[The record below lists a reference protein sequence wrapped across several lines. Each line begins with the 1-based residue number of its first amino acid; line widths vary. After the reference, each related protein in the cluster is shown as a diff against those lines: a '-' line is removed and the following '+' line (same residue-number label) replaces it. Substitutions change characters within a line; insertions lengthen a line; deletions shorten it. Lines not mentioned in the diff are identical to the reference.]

1 MVKKE
6 AGFLQIPRQVIQK
19 KKIYSKSKGRD
30 IAFTFGV
37 KCVYSYLLHWKQ
49 NKQGVY
55 PSQRRMCD
63 DLGLSSR
70 ATLRKY
76 LDQLTD
82 FGLISFEGKQGR
94 NTRYTINEVSCTQ
107 PDMNDYYDF
116 DDPPF

>member
-1 MVKKE
+1 M
-6 AGFLQIPRQVIQK
+6 GFLQIPKEVIQK
-19 KKIYSKSKGRD
+19 KKIYSKSKAKD
-30 IAFTFGV
+30 VAFTFGV
-37 KCVYSYLLHWKQ
+37 KCVYSYLLHWRHNQ
-49 NKQGVY
+49 QGVY

-76 LDQLTD
+76 LDQLAD

-94 NTRYTINEVSCTQ
+94 NTRYVV
-107 PDMNDYYDF
+107 NDLFCYSTSTSNYSDF